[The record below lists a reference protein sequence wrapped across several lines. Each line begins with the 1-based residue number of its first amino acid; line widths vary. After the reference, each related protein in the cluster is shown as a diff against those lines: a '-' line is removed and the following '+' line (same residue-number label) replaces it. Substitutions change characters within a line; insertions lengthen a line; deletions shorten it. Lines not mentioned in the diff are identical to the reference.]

1 MALID
6 DKEYL
11 TVDYDKMVAVLV
23 EAVKELTERV
33 KELEGDK

>member
-1 MALID
+1 MGLID